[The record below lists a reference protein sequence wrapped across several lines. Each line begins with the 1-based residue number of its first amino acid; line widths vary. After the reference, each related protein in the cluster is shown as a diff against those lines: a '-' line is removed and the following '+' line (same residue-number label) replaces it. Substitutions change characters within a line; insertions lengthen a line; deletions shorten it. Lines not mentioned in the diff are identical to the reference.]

1 MHSLLLVKHN
11 VWNDEYYEL
20 YNERASVNLMNID
33 EYENC
38 IFAFCSMKN
47 DAIIETVKPLVER

>member
-1 MHSLLLVKHN
+1 MLLVKHN